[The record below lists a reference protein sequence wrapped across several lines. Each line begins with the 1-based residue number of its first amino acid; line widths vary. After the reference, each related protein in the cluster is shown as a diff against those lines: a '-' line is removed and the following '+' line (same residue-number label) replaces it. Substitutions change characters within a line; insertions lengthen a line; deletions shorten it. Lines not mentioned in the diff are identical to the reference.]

1 MTHLANA
8 AKRHVILTMSVHL
21 FTTSSKISQ
30 KLVQNVKD
38 FKETGKGLIM
48 FKFKLSY
55 VEEQLFVKFPWIVI
69 KTGSFMVDVQ
79 HTFIK

>member
-1 MTHLANA
+1 MTRLANA

-38 FKETGKGLIM
+38 FKETDKGLVM

-55 VEEQLFVKFPWIVI
+55 VEEQLFVKFP
-69 KTGSFMVDVQ
+69 
-79 HTFIK
+79 